1 MARGFLF
8 GVDARMADQ
17 GTTGTAAARLW
28 GRLWF
33 AVAFY
38 AAVTIAI
45 LLAINLP
52 GATDYV
58 GVDNDDVMRLVQVRD
73 LLAGQSWFDLT
84 QYRLGLDGGTL
95 MHWSRLIDLPIA
107 LLILAFSHFLPPA
120 GAEAAALLVWP
131 LALTIP
137 LFAAVAVGARR
148 IGGVP
153 AMQIALGLAALLV
166 LTSNRFLPGAIDH
179 HNVQLVLVAV
189 IAAMLVDPARKPA
202 SFAIAGLA
210 AALAIAIGAETTPLV
225 ATACLVVAGLWA
237 WHGVAFLKAAR
248 AFALTVTISISAL
261 FFATVPQHLYTMVTC
276 DSLSIGYYGI
286 AAVGGMLLFLSA
298 QLASGASRPVRLAVL
313 ALDGL
318 LVLAAALVLA
328 PQCLQNP
335 LNDLDPLLFTLWL
348 DYVTE
353 AQSVFQQLR
362 IEPASVGGFY
372 AVGFFAVVTCLFR
385 IGRRDRTELHAI
397 LLPLILVSWVIAL
410 IQLRGAVFANLLSI
424 LPLSLLI
431 AELRR
436 NARSDPENPSAGF
449 AFAVSTLLAVPS
461 VWVLTGV
468 FVTEGTAG
476 ISQRFKAEVVGP
488 VTARDC
494 DSAGALRQLAALPA
508 ATVVAPSNSGSEIL
522 RFTPH
527 RVLTAPYHRNQGGML
542 TELHIGLA
550 KPAEA
555 EAFLRGAGATIVA
568 YCSSDLQTKM
578 IRDLK
583 PDGFY
588 AALER
593 GEVPAFLEALPR
605 DPKSGLALYRTRF

>member
-1 MARGFLF
+1 
-8 GVDARMADQ
+8 MADQ
-17 GTTGTAAARLW
+17 GTTGKAATRLW
-28 GRLWF
+28 DSLWF
-33 AVAFY
+33 AVAICG
-38 AAVTIAI
+38 AVTVAI
-45 LLAINLP
+45 LLLINLP

-107 LLILAFSHFLPPA
+107 ALIRAFSYVLPPV
-120 GAEAAALLVWP
+120 GAEAMALLVWP
-131 LALTIP
+131 IALVIP
-137 LFAAVAVGARR
+137 LLAAIAVGARR
-148 IGGVP
+148 IGGAP
-153 AMQIALGLAALLV
+153 AMQIALGLAALLII
-166 LTSNRFLPGAIDH
+166 TSNRFLPGAIDH
-179 HNVQLVLVAV
+179 HNVQLVLIAV
-189 IAAMLVDPARKPA
+189 IAAMLVDPGRKPA

-210 AALAIAIGAETTPLV
+210 AALAIAVGAETTPLV

-237 WHGVAFLKAAR
+237 WHGVTFLPAAR

-261 FFATVPQHLYTMVTC
+261 FFATVPPHLYTLVTC

-298 QLASGASRPVRLAVL
+298 QLASGASRPVRIGVL
-313 ALDGL
+313 GLDGL

-335 LNDLDPLLFTLWL
+335 LNDLDPLLVTLWL
-348 DYVTE
+348 DFVSE
-353 AQSVFQQLR
+353 AQSIVRQLR
-362 IEPASVGGFY
+362 IEPASIGGFY
-372 AVGFFAVVTCLFR
+372 AVGFFALVTCLFR
-385 IGRRDRTELHAI
+385 IVRRDRAELHAI
-397 LLPLILVSWVIAL
+397 LLPLILVSSGVAL
-410 IQLRGAVFANLLSI
+410 IQVRGAVFTNLVAI

-431 AELRR
+431 AELRH
-436 NARSDPENPSAGF
+436 NARNDPENPSAGF
-449 AFAVSTLLAVPS
+449 AFVVSTLLAVPS

-476 ISQRFKAEVVGP
+476 ISQRFKAQVVG
-488 VTARDC
+488 TATTTDC
-494 DSAGALRQLAALPA
+494 DTATALRQLAALPPT
-508 ATVVAPSNSGSEIL
+508 TVVAPSNSGSGIL
-522 RFTPH
+522 RFTAH

-542 TELHIGLA
+542 TELHVGLA
-550 KPAEA
+550 KPSEA
-555 EAFLRGAGATIVA
+555 EAFMRGANATIVA
-568 YCSSDLQTKM
+568 YCSADPQTKM

-605 DPKSGLALYRTRF
+605 DTKSGLVLFRTRS

>member
-1 MARGFLF
+1 
-8 GVDARMADQ
+8 MADQ
-17 GTTGTAAARLW
+17 GTTGKATASLW
-28 GRLWF
+28 DSLWF

-38 AAVTIAI
+38 GAVTVAI
-45 LLAINLP
+45 LLLVNLP

-58 GVDNDDVMRLVQVRD
+58 GTDKDDVMRLVQVRD

-107 LLILAFSHFLPPA
+107 ALIRAFSYVLPPD
-120 GAEAAALLVWP
+120 GAEAMALLVWP
-131 LALTIP
+131 IALTIP
-137 LFAAVAVGARR
+137 LLAAVAVGARR
-148 IGGVP
+148 IGGAP
-153 AMQIALGLAALLV
+153 AMQVALGLAALLII
-166 LTSNRFLPGAIDH
+166 TSNRFLPGAIDH

-210 AALAIAIGAETTPLV
+210 AALAIAVGAETTPLV
-225 ATACLVVAGLWA
+225 ATACLMVAGLWA
-237 WHGVAFLKAAR
+237 WHGVAFLPAAR

-261 FFATVPQHLYTMVTC
+261 FFATVPPHLYTLVTC

-298 QLASGASRPVRLAVL
+298 QLASGASRPVRMAVL
-313 ALDGL
+313 GLDGF

-335 LNDLDPLLFTLWL
+335 LNDLDPLLVTLWL
-348 DYVTE
+348 DFVSE
-353 AQSVFQQLR
+353 AQSIVRQLR
-362 IEPASVGGFY
+362 LEPASIGGFY
-372 AVGFFAVVTCLFR
+372 AVGFFALVTCLFR
-385 IGRRDRTELHAI
+385 IARRDRIELHAI
-397 LLPLILVSWVIAL
+397 LLPLILVSWGVAL
-410 IQLRGAVFANLLSI
+410 IQVRGAVFTNLIAI

-461 VWVLTGV
+461 VWVLAGV

-476 ISQRFKAEVVGP
+476 ISQRFKAQVVG
-488 VTARDC
+488 TATASDC
-494 DSAGALRQLAALPA
+494 DTATALRQLAALPP

-522 RFTPH
+522 RFTAH

-550 KPAEA
+550 KPSEA
-555 EAFLRGAGATIVA
+555 EAFMRGARATIVA
-568 YCSSDLQTKM
+568 YCSADLQTKM

-605 DPKSGLALYRTRF
+605 DPNSGLALYRTRY